1 VKTSARE
8 AGILEW
14 LGLGRAMCRR
24 GAMIDK
30 LHDHIQEELKTNTR
44 TDTVFIIT
52 AILLN
57 LLSLGV
63 NAALTA
69 GGDTS
74 GSTIAVLVTFILLVL
89 VINAI
94 AIIGL
99 AKGKQTRF
107 KLLKGLE
114 LMYSDQGV
122 AKYYDSSILSN
133 YNVRYVL
140 FILAVTCTG
149 AVAIIVPIILLIGM

>member
-1 VKTSARE
+1 MISQLHDPAQGDPKAGAR
-8 AGILEW
+8 ADTAFL
-14 LGLGRAMCRR
+14 
-24 GAMIDK
+24 DK

-69 GGDTS
+69 GGETS
-74 GSTIAVLVTFILLVL
+74 GGVMAVLVTFILLVI
-89 VINAI
+89 VINGI
-94 AIIGL
+94 VIIGL
-99 AKGKQTRF
+99 VKGKQTRS
-107 KLLKGLE
+107 KLLNGLE
-114 LMYSDQGV
+114 LMYTDQGV
-122 AKYYDSSILSN
+122 AKYYDASILSN

-140 FILAVTCTG
+140 FTLAVTCTG
-149 AVAIIVPIILLIGM
+149 AVAIIVPVILLIGV

>member
-1 VKTSARE
+1 MMNQLQDR
-8 AGILEW
+8 ILEEPQDNT
-14 LGLGRAMCRR
+14 RAHTVFL
-24 GAMIDK
+24 DK
-30 LHDHIQEELKTNTR
+30 LHDHIQEEPKTNTR

-69 GGDTS
+69 GGGTS
-74 GSTIAVLVTFILLVL
+74 GSVIAVLVTFILLVI

-94 AIIGL
+94 VIIGL

-122 AKYYDSSILSN
+122 ARYYDSSILSN
-133 YNVRYVL
+133 YNVRYFL
-140 FILAVTCTG
+140 FTLAVTCTG

>member
-1 VKTSARE
+1 
-8 AGILEW
+8 
-14 LGLGRAMCRR
+14 
-24 GAMIDK
+24 MIEK

-57 LLSLGV
+57 LLTLGV

-74 GSTIAVLVTFILLVL
+74 GSTIAVLVTFILLVI

-94 AIIGL
+94 VIIGL

-107 KLLKGLE
+107 KLLTGLE
-114 LMYSDQGV
+114 RMYTDQGV

-149 AVAIIVPIILLIGM
+149 AVAIIIPIILLIGM

>member
-1 VKTSARE
+1 
-8 AGILEW
+8 
-14 LGLGRAMCRR
+14 
-24 GAMIDK
+24 MIDRLHHDIQEEPQANTRTDTVFLDK
-30 LHDHIQEELKTNTR
+30 LDDHIQEELKTNTR

-57 LLSLGV
+57 LLSLGI

-74 GSTIAVLVTFILLVL
+74 GGTIAVLVTFILLVI

-107 KLLKGLE
+107 KLLTGLE
-114 LMYSDQGV
+114 LMYTDQGV
-122 AKYYDSSILSN
+122 AKYYDPSIRAN
-133 YNVRYVL
+133 YNVRYTL
-140 FILAVTCTG
+140 FIVAVVCTG

>member
-1 VKTSARE
+1 MRRVVR
-8 AGILEW
+8 
-14 LGLGRAMCRR
+14 RR
-24 GAMIDK
+24 GAMIEK

-63 NAALTA
+63 NASLTA
-69 GGDTS
+69 GGDTA
-74 GSTIAVLVTFILLVL
+74 GSTIAVLVTFILLVI

-94 AIIGL
+94 VIIGL
-99 AKGKQTRF
+99 VKGKQTRS

-114 LMYSDQGV
+114 LMYTDQGV
-122 AKYYDSSILSN
+122 AKYYDPSILSN

-149 AVAIIVPIILLIGM
+149 AVAIVVPIILLIGM

>member
-1 VKTSARE
+1 
-8 AGILEW
+8 
-14 LGLGRAMCRR
+14 
-24 GAMIDK
+24 MIEK

-74 GSTIAVLVTFILLVL
+74 GSIIAVLVTFILLVI

-94 AIIGL
+94 VIVGL
-99 AKGKQTRF
+99 AKGKQTRS
-107 KLLKGLE
+107 KLLQGLE
-114 LMYSDQGV
+114 LMYTDQGV
-122 AKYYDSSILSN
+122 AKYYDPSILSN

-149 AVAIIVPIILLIGM
+149 AVAIIVPLILLIGM

>member
-1 VKTSARE
+1 
-8 AGILEW
+8 
-14 LGLGRAMCRR
+14 M
-24 GAMIDK
+24 
-30 LHDHIQEELKTNTR
+30 
-44 TDTVFIIT
+44 
-52 AILLN
+52 
-57 LLSLGV
+57 
-63 NAALTA
+63 
-69 GGDTS
+69 
-74 GSTIAVLVTFILLVL
+74 LVL

-107 KLLKGLE
+107 KLLTGLE
-114 LMYSDQGV
+114 LMYTDQGV
-122 AKYYDSSILSN
+122 AKYYDPSILSN